1 MDYFLSGGLFLLTFA
16 AILAEK
22 VHRTIIAMV
31 GAALMVAVGLWRGFY
46 TQEAALEAIDFNTLG
61 LLMGMMIIVAML
73 SHTGFFEYLATFTA
87 KRSKGDPWR
96 LLLILGGITT
106 VSSMFLDNVTT
117 VVLIAPVT
125 VLICEILG
133 INPIPLLLAEA
144 MLSNTGGVATLI
156 GDPPNILIGSA
167 AGLTFNDFL
176 VRLAPIVLVALVAAV
191 ALMRRLFRR
200 ELAVKSSNVEAL
212 YKLDEKAV
220 LRDRKSLAKLLIVLG
235 VTIAL
240 FFLHDLLHV
249 APAFVALF
257 GASMAL
263 LWVQPN
269 VEKTLKDVEWHV
281 LVFFAALFV
290 AVGGVEASGLLDRV
304 AESFIAVSPQ
314 NALLRGIFIMWVS
327 ALTSAVV
334 DNIPFTILMIPIIQ
348 NLGMTGIDITPL
360 WWALALG
367 AGFGGNG
374 TLIGS
379 TANVIIVSISEK
391 TRHKITSRIWL
402 KTGLPVMLA
411 VMLVAT
417 VLYALTFRFM

>member
-1 MDYFLSGGLFLLTFA
+1 MDYFLSGAIFLLTFA

-31 GAALMVAVGLWRGFY
+31 GATLMAAVGLWRGFY
-46 TQEAALEAIDFNTLG
+46 SQEAALEAIDFNTLG
-61 LLMGMMIIVAML
+61 LLLGMMLIVAML
-73 SHTGFFEYLATFTA
+73 SATGFFEYLATYTA

-96 LLLILGGITT
+96 LLLILGAITV

-176 VRLAPIVLVALVAAV
+176 VRLAPIVLVALVVAV
-191 ALMRRLFRR
+191 AVMRYLFR
-200 ELAVKSSNVEAL
+200 EDLAQKSTNVEAL

-220 LRDRKSLAKLLIVLG
+220 LRDRKSLRRLLIVL
-235 VTIAL
+235 VLTIAL
-240 FFLHDLLHV
+240 FFVHDLFHIS
-249 APAFVALF
+249 PAFIALM
-257 GASMAL
+257 GASLAL

-269 VEKTLKDVEWHV
+269 VEKLLKEVEWHV

-304 AESFIAVSPQ
+304 AESFIALSPES
-314 NALLRGIFIMWVS
+314 AMLRGILIMWLS
-327 ALTSAVV
+327 ALISAVV
-334 DNIPFTILMIPIIQ
+334 DNIPFTIIMIPIIH
-348 NLGMTGIDITPL
+348 NLGATGIDITPL

-391 TRHKITSRIWL
+391 TRNKITSRVWL
-402 KTGLPVMLA
+402 KAGLPVMFA

-417 VLYALTFRFM
+417 LLYALTFRFM